1 MRSHSAAGVN
11 CWSPCHH
18 HQPSKCKWNI
28 STPHWRPKL
37 QLQNA
42 EKQQVLSGVHF
53 SKLWTDAAALARTEV
68 CTLKIQP
75 LHQALQLVYT
85 LSLLGLTWFI
95 QRFESSRIPFDALCE
110 MFLSLHFV
118 EKCDY
123 TFCTTS
129 VLHCR
134 QDQCYI
140 VPPSALPSATLL
152 FPLLQLTTTRLE
164 LLKND
169 VPKTGKCCTRNFW
182 SQTFS
187 EWKRWSKLQ
196 GILVQA
202 VLNLLFQATL
212 CKPKVLDIFSQVN
225 DLDKSLASSRCQI
238 KEMCT
243 HCIYF
248 SRSLYVSSLVML
260 ALHFSEGGLF
270 PGSRQASREGL

>member
-1 MRSHSAAGVN
+1 MLYVRCSSILLRSAIIH
-11 CWSPCHH
+11 
-18 HQPSKCKWNI
+18 
-28 STPHWRPKL
+28 
-37 QLQNA
+37 
-42 EKQQVLSGVHF
+42 
-53 SKLWTDAAALARTEV
+53 
-68 CTLKIQP
+68 
-75 LHQALQLVYT
+75 
-85 LSLLGLTWFI
+85 
-95 QRFESSRIPFDALCE
+95 
-110 MFLSLHFV
+110 
-118 EKCDY
+118 
-123 TFCTTS
+123 S
-129 VLHCR
+129 VLHPFYTAGR
-134 QDQCYI
+134 T
-140 VPPSALPSATLL
+140 SATLYHRVL
-152 FPLLQLTTTRLE
+152 FQVPRCCFRCSNSPQRDSSSSKKE
-164 LLKND
+164 
-169 VPKTGKCCTRNFW
+169 VPKTGKKCCTRNSW

-260 ALHFSEGGLF
+260 ALHFSQGGLF